1 MLQQNKVNKL
11 EMCMYVHILPAYCSL
26 FAPTDRALKKMQVL
40 FAFNSMSDKPNLKKK
55 KNTTVLS
62 YLVIEPNNFV
72 ILPQSLLSPLRYPA
86 SRHQPS
92 STCSNPLACWQCC
105 IGEKSQIVR
114 FIFSICCPNTT
125 FLLLICNPGL
135 FLCHF
140 FFY

>member
-1 MLQQNKVNKL
+1 
-11 EMCMYVHILPAYCSL
+11 
-26 FAPTDRALKKMQVL
+26 
-40 FAFNSMSDKPNLKKK
+40 MSDKLNLKKK

-86 SRHQPS
+86 SHHQPS

-105 IGEKSQIVR
+105 IGVSEKSQIVR
-114 FIFSICCPNTT
+114 FISLIFCPDTT
-125 FLLLICNPGL
+125 FLLLLFNPGL

-140 FFY
+140 YFYSIMNPSMRITIKDTMGFYLCQRGKKM